1 MEDGKSLIEF
11 EGTSVSVS
19 LNNNEIEIEMGELAK
34 ALQYNNI
41 SALKRIVETN
51 RELLDKK
58 FSYLK
63 KVDSIENGVKKKREK
78 RIFTEDGLYEVTM
91 LANTEVSKKFRRRI
105 RELIKAIRKKDL
117 VLQAPVT
124 SKQQLQ
130 LDEMVDLV
138 KSRDQ
143 QIEELFGMIE
153 EIKDTVEDIKLI
165 KSNME
170 IIIQAQDEMGEAI
183 NTLIDEVYGKED
195 EEL

>member
-11 EGTSVSVS
+11 EGTSISVS

>member
-130 LDEMVDLV
+130 LDEMVELV

>member
-11 EGTSVSVS
+11 EGTSISVS
-19 LNNNEIEIEMGELAK
+19 LNNNEIEIEMAELAK
-34 ALQYNNI
+34 ALQYADIRVIKNLIN
-41 SALKRIVETN
+41 SN

>member
-11 EGTSVSVS
+11 EGTSISVS

-34 ALQYNNI
+34 ALQYSEIRNFKTILQNN
-41 SALKRIVETN
+41 K
-51 RELLDKK
+51 ELLDKK

-138 KSRDQ
+138 KSRDR
-143 QIEELFGMIE
+143 QIEELFEMIE

-170 IIIQAQDEMGEAI
+170 IIIQAQDEMGEVI

>member
-19 LNNNEIEIEMGELAK
+19 LNNNEIEIEMAELAK
-34 ALQYNNI
+34 ALQYADIRVIKNLIN
-41 SALKRIVETN
+41 SN

-138 KSRDQ
+138 KSRDR
-143 QIEELFGMIE
+143 QIEELFEMIE

>member
-11 EGTSVSVS
+11 EGTSISVS

-138 KSRDQ
+138 KSRDR
-143 QIEELFGMIE
+143 QIEELFEMIE

>member
-11 EGTSVSVS
+11 EGTSISVS

-34 ALQYNNI
+34 ALQYSEIRNFKTILQNN
-41 SALKRIVETN
+41 K
-51 RELLDKK
+51 ELLDKK

-138 KSRDQ
+138 KSRDR
-143 QIEELFGMIE
+143 QIEELFEMIE

>member
-11 EGTSVSVS
+11 EGTSISVS

-34 ALQYNNI
+34 ALQYENDSSIRQIITRN
-41 SALKRIVETN
+41 K
-51 RELLDKK
+51 ELLDKK

-130 LDEMVDLV
+130 LDEMVELV

>member
-11 EGTSVSVS
+11 EGTSISVS

-41 SALKRIVETN
+41 SALKRIVETS

-130 LDEMVDLV
+130 LDEMVELV

>member
-34 ALQYNNI
+34 ALQYSDVI
-41 SALKRIVETN
+41 GIKKMIETN

-130 LDEMVDLV
+130 LDEMVELV

>member
-11 EGTSVSVS
+11 EGTSISVS

-130 LDEMVDLV
+130 LDEMVELV

>member
-11 EGTSVSVS
+11 EGTSISVS

-34 ALQYNNI
+34 ALQYENDSSIRQIITRN
-41 SALKRIVETN
+41 K
-51 RELLDKK
+51 ELLDKK

-130 LDEMVDLV
+130 LDEMVELV

-165 KSNME
+165 KRNME

>member
-11 EGTSVSVS
+11 EGASISVS

-34 ALQYNNI
+34 ALQYSEIRNFKTILQNN
-41 SALKRIVETN
+41 K
-51 RELLDKK
+51 ELLDKK

-138 KSRDQ
+138 KSRDR
-143 QIEELFGMIE
+143 QIEELFEMIE

>member
-11 EGTSVSVS
+11 EGTSISVS

-34 ALQYNNI
+34 ALQYSEIRNFKTILQNN
-41 SALKRIVETN
+41 K
-51 RELLDKK
+51 ELLDKK

-105 RELIKAIRKKDL
+105 RELIKATRKKDL

-138 KSRDQ
+138 KSRDR
-143 QIEELFGMIE
+143 QIEELFEMIE

>member
-11 EGTSVSVS
+11 EGASISVS

-34 ALQYNNI
+34 ALQYSEIRNFKTILQNN
-41 SALKRIVETN
+41 K
-51 RELLDKK
+51 ELLDKK

-63 KVDSIENGVKKKREK
+63 KVDS
-78 RIFTEDGLYEVTM
+78 TEDGLYEVTM

-130 LDEMVDLV
+130 LDEMVELV

>member
-19 LNNNEIEIEMGELAK
+19 LNNNEIEIEMAELAK
-34 ALQYNNI
+34 ALQYADIRVIKNLIN
-41 SALKRIVETN
+41 SN

>member
-11 EGTSVSVS
+11 EGTSISVS

-91 LANTEVSKKFRRRI
+91 SANTEVSKKFRRRI

>member
-11 EGTSVSVS
+11 EGTSISVS
-19 LNNNEIEIEMGELAK
+19 LHNNEIEIEMGELAK
-34 ALQYNNI
+34 ALQYENDSSIRQIITRN
-41 SALKRIVETN
+41 K
-51 RELLDKK
+51 ELLDKK

-130 LDEMVDLV
+130 LDEMVELV

>member
-1 MEDGKSLIEF
+1 M
-11 EGTSVSVS
+11 
-19 LNNNEIEIEMGELAK
+19 
-34 ALQYNNI
+34 
-41 SALKRIVETN
+41 
-51 RELLDKK
+51 
-58 FSYLK
+58 
-63 KVDSIENGVKKKREK
+63 DSIENGVKKKREK

-138 KSRDQ
+138 KSRDR
-143 QIEELFGMIE
+143 QIEELFEMIE

>member
-11 EGTSVSVS
+11 EGTSILVS

-34 ALQYNNI
+34 ALQYSEIRNFKTILQNN
-41 SALKRIVETN
+41 K
-51 RELLDKK
+51 ELLDKK

-138 KSRDQ
+138 KSRDR
-143 QIEELFGMIE
+143 QIEELFEMIE

>member
-11 EGTSVSVS
+11 EGTSISVS
-19 LNNNEIEIEMGELAK
+19 LNNNEIEIEMAELAK